1 MTERHTTSPH
11 SPPDAVEATGFGD
24 IQRPHDAGEHT
35 SPPEA
40 VRPLANREELDV
52 RSFFDNAVEGMFRK
66 SRTGTFLLVNPAL
79 SKIFGYPSPGAM
91 LRHFPDDR
99 NAILL
104 DAPRFLDMLEQLK
117 SHGSISNFEL
127 QFRRKDGRLIWSLIN
142 ARAVYTTKGSIR
154 YYEGTLVDITQR
166 KETEFQRTFIE
177 EQLRQSQKLEAVSI
191 LAGGMAA
198 DFGALLPPIV
208 NNTEEAL
215 RIIPEDH
222 PARRNLNEVLGT
234 ANRAKALMHQFLTIS
249 RQREGDKRPIA
260 VSPIVTETLEDLRPI
275 LPPGIDVQEDL
286 SAHPDTVLADPAQ
299 IRQVLEKLMSNALR
313 AVGEQGTIHVS
324 LRNVE
329 LDERTAAFRAD
340 LSPGHYIRLT
350 VQDTGCGM
358 SEQVACR
365 IFDPFFTTETS
376 SGAQGLGLS
385 VSHGI
390 ARAHDGGITV
400 LSEQGL
406 GSTFCLYLPSHAREV
421 DQSQP
426 LAPAPRL
433 GSEHILVVDAD
444 PRELRKWRGLLAPLG
459 YRIDTISGSVEA
471 LRVFMEAPATF
482 DLVVTAFGMPQMNGL
497 ELARTILGIHP
508 AVKIVLC
515 RDAADPVT
523 PDLARESGI
532 CCFARKP
539 LDAQAMLHLLEAA
552 LDAKQD

>member
-1 MTERHTTSPH
+1 MTAHHT
-11 SPPDAVEATGFGD
+11 PPT
-24 IQRPHDAGEHT
+24 
-35 SPPEA
+35 
-40 VRPLANREELDV
+40 VRPQMPQREEQDV

-91 LRHFPDDR
+91 LRQFPEDR
-99 NAILL
+99 QAILL
-104 DAPRFLDMLEQLK
+104 DAPRFLEMLEQLK
-117 SHGSISNFEL
+117 SHGNISNFEL
-127 QFRRKDGRLIWSLIN
+127 QFRRRDGRLIWALIN

-198 DFGALLPPIV
+198 DFGTLLQPILR
-208 NNTEEAL
+208 NTEDAL
-215 RIIPEDH
+215 RNIPDNH
-222 PARRNLNEVLGT
+222 AARRNLNEVLGA

-249 RQREGDKRPIA
+249 RQREGDKRPVTI
-260 VSPIVTETLEDLRPI
+260 SPIITETLDDLRPL
-275 LPPGIDVQEDL
+275 LPPEVDLREDL
-286 SAHPDTVLADPAQ
+286 SAHPDTVLADPTQ
-299 IRQVLEKLMSNALR
+299 IRQVLENLMSNAIR
-313 AVGEQGTIHVS
+313 AVGERGTISVS

-358 SEQVACR
+358 TEQIATR
-365 IFDPFFTTETS
+365 IFDPFFTTESS

-385 VSHGI
+385 VAHGI

-400 LSEQGL
+400 LSEPEL

-433 GSEHILVVDAD
+433 GSERILVVDAD

-471 LRVFMEAPATF
+471 LRVFMESPPTF
-482 DLVVTAFGMPQMNGL
+482 DLIVTAFAMPQMNGL
-497 ELARTILGIHP
+497 ELARTVKGIHP
-508 AVKIVLC
+508 DVKVALC
-515 RDAADPVT
+515 REATDPVT
-523 PDLARESGI
+523 LDLARESGI

-539 LDAQAMLHLLEAA
+539 MDSQAMLHLLEVA
-552 LDAKQD
+552 LDTNQE